1 MLAGSRTWA
10 RAAATGGE
18 SRGRIVAHPSQRSRM
33 TAEPGPI
40 DPEALAARAH
50 ADFAQ
55 GDLAAAARGFDA
67 LAALAPSDADCA
79 RMQGEVR
86 KYLRDWPES
95 LERSLHALSLDATA
109 TSDDAVTHPD
119 AHWNAGIAATAVGDW
134 AEARR
139 QWTACGIAL
148 PPGDGPIADRFGVA
162 ALRLEPWGRAATV
175 FARRIDPVR
184 AQLIGVPPPE
194 CGYRYGDILL
204 HDCVPLGERRF
215 LQSRVPIYA
224 ALQRLIVSEYPG
236 FAATVVCRTQSDL
249 DALLAMRVPGI
260 AYAEDWAAA
269 DARDDAAQ
277 QRMRHRIGI
286 AAQSRRSVL
295 RLIERWREDG
305 DGRYCEGIE
314 GGEHAL
320 VDPPE
325 RGVAWWRAIAP

>member
-1 MLAGSRTWA
+1 
-10 RAAATGGE
+10 
-18 SRGRIVAHPSQRSRM
+18 M
-33 TAEPGPI
+33 TAEPGSI
-40 DPEALAARAH
+40 DSDALAARAD

-55 GDLAAAARGFDA
+55 GDLTAARHGFDA
-67 LAALAPSDADCA
+67 LAALAPADAHCA

-86 KYLRDWPES
+86 KYLRDWAGS
-95 LERSLHALSLDATA
+95 LERSLHALSLDAA
-109 TSDDAVTHPD
+109 AGADDAVAQSNAHRS
-119 AHWNAGIAATAVGDW
+119 AHWNAGIAATALGDW

-139 QWTACGIAL
+139 QWAACGIAL
-148 PPGDGPIADRFGVA
+148 TPGDGPIAERFGVA

-215 LQSRVPIYA
+215 LQSRVPVYA
-224 ALQRLIVSEYPG
+224 GLQRLIVSEYPG
-236 FAATVVCRTQSDL
+236 FAATVICSAEEHL

-260 AYAEDWAAA
+260 AYVEVWTAG
-269 DARDDAAQ
+269 DARDAAAPT
-277 QRMRHRIGI
+277 RMRHRIGI
-286 AAQSRRSVL
+286 AAQSRRSAL

-305 DGRYCEGIE
+305 DGRFCEGIE

-320 VDPPE
+320 ADPPE
-325 RGVAWWRAIAP
+325 RGAAWWRAIEP

>member
-1 MLAGSRTWA
+1 MS
-10 RAAATGGE
+10 
-18 SRGRIVAHPSQRSRM
+18 
-33 TAEPGPI
+33 AEPGSI
-40 DPEALAARAH
+40 DASALAARAH
-50 ADFAQ
+50 AAFAQ
-55 GDLAAAARGFDA
+55 GDLAAARHGFDA
-67 LAALAPSDADCA
+67 LATQAPDDAHCA
-79 RMQGEVR
+79 RMQGAVR
-86 KYLRDWPES
+86 KYLRDWAGS
-95 LERSLHALSLDATA
+95 LERSLHALSLAPATA
-109 TSDDAVTHPD
+109 SREAIADSNAPCSGLSD
-119 AHWNAGIAATAVGDW
+119 AHWNAGIAATALGDW

-139 QWTACGIAL
+139 QWAACGIPL
-148 PPGDGPIADRFGVA
+148 PPGDGPIAERFGVA

-215 LQSRVPIYA
+215 LQSRVPVYA

-236 FAATVVCRTQSDL
+236 FTATVVCAAQQDL

-260 AYAEDWAAA
+260 AYAEDWTAAE
-269 DARDDAAQ
+269 ARDDAAQ

-305 DGRYCEGIE
+305 DGRFCEGIE
-314 GGEHAL
+314 GGERAP

-325 RGVAWWRAIAP
+325 CGDAWWRAIAP

>member
-1 MLAGSRTWA
+1 M
-10 RAAATGGE
+10 
-18 SRGRIVAHPSQRSRM
+18 P
-33 TAEPGPI
+33 AEPDSI
-40 DPEALAARAH
+40 DADALAARAD
-50 ADFAQ
+50 AAFAQ
-55 GDLAAAARGFDA
+55 GDLAAARRDFDA
-67 LAALAPSDADCA
+67 LAAQAPDDAHSA
-79 RMQGEVR
+79 RMQAAVR
-86 KYLRDWPES
+86 KYLRDWAGS
-95 LERSLHALSLDATA
+95 LERSLHALSLEAA
-109 TSDDAVTHPD
+109 AEPHDAVAPSN
-119 AHWNAGIAATAVGDW
+119 ASSNARWNAGIAATALGDW

-139 QWTACGIAL
+139 QWAACGIAL
-148 PPGDGPIADRFGVA
+148 PPGDGPIAEHFGVA

-215 LQSRVPIYA
+215 LQSRVPVYA

-236 FAATVVCRTQSDL
+236 FAATVVCGAQADL

-260 AYAEDWAAA
+260 AYAEDWTAAEA
-269 DARDDAAQ
+269 YGDAAH

-305 DGRYCEGIE
+305 DGRFCEGIE

-325 RGVAWWRAIAP
+325 RGNAWWRVVEP

>member
-1 MLAGSRTWA
+1 
-10 RAAATGGE
+10 
-18 SRGRIVAHPSQRSRM
+18 M

-40 DPEALAARAH
+40 DSEALAARAH
-50 ADFAQ
+50 AAFAQ
-55 GDLAAAARGFDA
+55 GDLAAAARDFDA
-67 LAALAPSDADCA
+67 LAARAPTDAHCV
-79 RMQGEVR
+79 RMQSEVR
-86 KYLRDWPES
+86 KYLRDWPGS
-95 LERSLHALSLDATA
+95 LERSLRALSLDTTATA
-109 TSDDAVTHPD
+109 DAAAAQSSAHSNV
-119 AHWNAGIAATAVGDW
+119 HWNAGIAATAVGDW
-134 AEARR
+134 DEARR
-139 QWTACGIAL
+139 QWAACGIAL

-215 LQSRVPIYA
+215 LQSRVPVYA

-236 FAATVVCRTQSDL
+236 FAATLACRTQMDL
-249 DALLAMRVPGI
+249 DALLGMRVPGI
-260 AYAEDWAAA
+260 AYVEDWTAA
-269 DARDDAAQ
+269 DARDAAAPS
-277 QRMRHRIGI
+277 RMRHRIGI

-305 DGRYCEGIE
+305 DGRFCEGIE

-325 RGVAWWRAIAP
+325 RGVAWWRMIEPQRMP